1 MAARQFDR
9 SLGKLKKKLLKMG
22 EQVEISINKSIK
34 SFIKRDVLLAKEIIE
49 LDYQIDELKV
59 EIDDLVTKLIATRQ
73 PVATN
78 LRKLIAGMNIASDLE
93 RMADLA
99 VDIAE
104 EVIGLEEES
113 HPQISNLSLIIQM
126 AQMTQQMVN
135 DSLNSY
141 IDGNIDL
148 AKMLARRDDQVD
160 LMYEKV
166 VREMSDYMP
175 SKNQYA
181 ITARKVCFVAR
192 FLERIADHVTN
203 IAESIVYIR
212 TGKRI
217 DLN

>member
-1 MAARQFDR
+1 MAARQFDQL
-9 SLGKLKKKLLKMG
+9 LGKLKKKLLKMG

-34 SFIKRDVLLAKEIIE
+34 SFVKRDVLLAKEIIE

-73 PVATN
+73 PVATD

-104 EVIGLEEES
+104 EVIDLEEENYPRITNMS
-113 HPQISNLSLIIQM
+113 SIIQM

-135 DSLNSY
+135 DGLNSY
-141 IDGNIDL
+141 IDGNADL

-160 LMYEKV
+160 QMYEKV

-181 ITARKVCFVAR
+181 TTARKVCFVAR

-203 IAESIVYIR
+203 IAESIVYVQ
-212 TGKRI
+212 TGKRV

>member
-1 MAARQFDR
+1 MAARQFDQ
-9 SLGKLKKKLLKMG
+9 SLGELKKKLLKMG

-34 SFIKRDVLLAKEIIE
+34 SFVKRDVQLAREIIE
-49 LDYQIDELKV
+49 LDCQIDELKV
-59 EIDDLVTKLIATRQ
+59 EIDDTVTKLIATRQ
-73 PVATN
+73 PVATD
-78 LRKLIAGMNIASDLE
+78 LRKLIAAMNIASDLE

-104 EVIGLEEES
+104 EVVALEES
-113 HPQISNLSLIIQM
+113 NQPRINNLSLILQM

-135 DSLNSY
+135 DGLNSY

-148 AKMLARRDDQVD
+148 ARMLARRDDQVD
-160 LMYEKV
+160 QMYEKV

-175 SKNQYA
+175 LKNQYA
-181 ITARKVCFVAR
+181 DAARKVCFVAR

-203 IAESIVYIR
+203 IAENIVYIQ

>member
-1 MAARQFDR
+1 MVTRQLDR

-34 SFIKRDVLLAKEIIE
+34 SFVKRDVLLAKEIIE

-59 EIDDLVTKLIATRQ
+59 EIDDFVTKLIATRQ
-73 PVATN
+73 PVATD

-104 EVIGLEEES
+104 EVVDSEEFN
-113 HPQISNLSLIIQM
+113 HPQIINMTLIIQM

-135 DSLNSY
+135 DGINCY
-141 IDGNIDL
+141 IDNNMDL
-148 AKMLARRDDQVD
+148 ARMLARRDDHVD
-160 LMYEKV
+160 NMYEKV

-181 ITARKVCFVAR
+181 NMARKVCFVAR
-192 FLERIADHVTN
+192 FLERIADHVIN
-203 IAESIVYIR
+203 IAESIVYIE

-217 DLN
+217 ALN